1 MGPKPSPVVG
11 ISRADGRKSRF
22 WNTDWIGLLSFMVK
36 KHILILALA
45 IAFALL
51 AGLVMPFFAFVLGNL
66 FNSFMLFGARSISSQ
81 MLLDNVVSGC
91 VRLAGLGI
99 ASWVLNGSYFF
110 LFIVFGEQQAANAR
124 GAVFQGLLEKNI
136 EWFEAQK
143 DGTAAFLSCLQA

>member
-51 AGLVMPFFAFVLGNL
+51 AGLVMPFFAFILGNL
-66 FNSFMLFGARSISSQ
+66 FDSFMLFGANSISSQ
-81 MLLDNVVSGC
+81 TLLDQVVTSC
-91 VRLAGLGI
+91 LRLAGLGI
-99 ASWVLNGSYFF
+99 TSWVLNGSYFLF
-110 LFIVFGEQQAANAR
+110 FIVFGEQQAASAR
-124 GAVFQGLLEKNI
+124 KDIFQGLLEKDI
-136 EWFEAQK
+136 EWFEAQE
-143 DGTAAFLSCLQA
+143 DGTAAFLSYLQA